1 MSEPFRL
8 VAKVKDR
15 ATIEVLRDM
24 IKAAENGELIGL
36 AFVAMY
42 ERREYNIGYTGECAR
57 NPTYA
62 RGMIQ
67 DLMDDLGRSSHDHPA
82 HL

>member
-8 VAKVKDR
+8 VKKVKDR

-24 IKAAENGELIGL
+24 IRDAEKGELIGL
-36 AFVAMY
+36 AFVSMY

-62 RGMIQ
+62 RGMIL
-67 DLMDDLGRSSHDHPA
+67 DLLDDLGRAAHDHPT
-82 HL
+82 HK